1 MEATTWPATAPALT
15 PTSKP
20 AVEALF
26 LSLMAPDKS
35 EAAGAAKLAQELA
48 GMDAVT
54 MEKCKA
60 AALERFKI
68 DAEWGL
74 RT

>member
-1 MEATTWPATAPALT
+1 MARYR
-15 PTSKP
+15 TSFDTDEQ
-20 AVEALF
+20 AVVEALF

>member
-1 MEATTWPATAPALT
+1 
-15 PTSKP
+15 
-20 AVEALF
+20 
-26 LSLMAPDKS
+26 
-35 EAAGAAKLAQELA
+35 
-48 GMDAVT
+48 MDAVT

-74 RT
+74 EGHG